1 MGAKVFFSLERIPA
15 RYGAGYKAKM
25 KRRETRTAEECA
37 RLDTRLR
44 GMPHKMMVTHCEAIL
59 DAMFRVAAETGCIC
73 RLGDYLAI
81 DPHVR
86 GHFDKPTDRF
96 DPRKGHSVS
105 FTIKPGR
112 KLKRLAATF
121 AAVNECNIEQNRCYH
136 LVSRLAHRAF
146 FLDDEEA
153 VKTKITLSGAATP
166 TARRPAP
173 A

>member
-73 RLGDYLAI
+73 RLGDYL
-81 DPHVR
+81 
-86 GHFDKPTDRF
+86 
-96 DPRKGHSVS
+96 
-105 FTIKPGR
+105 
-112 KLKRLAATF
+112 
-121 AAVNECNIEQNRCYH
+121 
-136 LVSRLAHRAF
+136 RAF
-146 FLDDEEA
+146 GLPL
-153 VKTKITLSGAATP
+153 TLRSF
-166 TARRPAP
+166 AP
-173 A
+173 HNDCICAGRSVLGCDCVA

>member
-15 RYGAGYKAKM
+15 RYGTGYKAKM

-44 GMPHKMMVTHCEAIL
+44 GMPHKMMVTHCEAVL
-59 DAMFRVAAETGCIC
+59 DAMFKMAAEMGCIC

-86 GHFDKPTDRF
+86 GHFDEPTDRF

-112 KLKRLAATF
+112 KLKRLLATF
-121 AAVNECNIEQNRCYH
+121 TPVNEGTH
-136 LVSRLAHRAF
+136 AF
-146 FLDDEEA
+146 RNSP
-153 VKTKITLSGAATP
+153 KNS
-166 TARRPAP
+166 
-173 A
+173 

>member
-15 RYGAGYKAKM
+15 RYGTGYKAKM

-37 RLDTRLR
+37 RLDTRLS

-59 DAMFRVAAETGCIC
+59 DAMFRIAAETGCIC

-121 AAVNECNIEQNRCYH
+121 AAVNECK
-136 LVSRLAHRAF
+136 
-146 FLDDEEA
+146 D
-153 VKTKITLSGAATP
+153 LSVP
-166 TARRPAP
+166 
-173 A
+173 